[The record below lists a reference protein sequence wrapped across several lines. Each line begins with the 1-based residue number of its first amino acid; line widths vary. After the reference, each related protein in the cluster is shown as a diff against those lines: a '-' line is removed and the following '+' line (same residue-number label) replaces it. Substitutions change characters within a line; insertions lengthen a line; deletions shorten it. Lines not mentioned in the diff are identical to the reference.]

1 MFKAVIVGRPNVGKS
16 TLFNRFVGRRKAI
29 IHESPGTT
37 RDRNEH
43 EIVWRDKK
51 FIITD
56 TAGWSDQEF
65 DFSKEMAQQLDIAL
79 NQADIV
85 LFVTDAQSG
94 IHPLDEQI
102 ADHIRRK
109 KCNVLLVANKVD
121 DNSQEAKGY
130 EFYGL
135 GFDDIIFISAAHGRA
150 INDLLDKIWKRLK
163 YDRRDKVKKEALK
176 IAIVGR
182 PNVGKS
188 SFINAVLKEERTIV
202 SGKAGTTRDALH
214 IETQVDGKDY
224 VLIDTAGIHRGSK
237 PKDDMQ
243 YLSTLC
249 ASRAI
254 DDCDVAVLTV
264 DAEQGVSETDA
275 KIARMIVEAG
285 RAVIIAVNKWDL
297 VEDKEDAAKYFDTEL
312 KRRMKFM
319 DWADIVF
326 ISAKTGQRINKIF
339 ERAQDVYKQFCLEVD
354 PARLNEVIGK
364 AISDKPFIWSGKVL
378 KLREWAQIGSKPPL
392 FMFGVNNIKLV
403 HFSYER
409 FLENRLR
416 DAFGF
421 KGSPIVLKF
430 RKQKN

>member
-29 IHESPGTT
+29 MHHIPGTT

-43 EIVWRDKK
+43 EIIWRDKK
-51 FIITD
+51 FIVVD
-56 TAGWSDQEF
+56 TAGWSSDER
-65 DFSKEMAQQLDIAL
+65 DFSKEMAWQLDKAIGD
-79 NQADIV
+79 ADIV
-85 LFVTDAQSG
+85 LFLTDAQSG

-102 ADHIRRK
+102 ADHIRRRK
-109 KCNVLLVANKVD
+109 SDVILVANKVD
-121 DNSQEAKGY
+121 AQSEEAKGY
-130 EFYGL
+130 EFYNL
-135 GFDDIIFISAAHGRA
+135 GFDDIIFISASHGRA
-150 INDLLDKIWKRLK
+150 INDLLDKIWTRLK

-176 IAIVGR
+176 IAIVGK

-188 SFINAVLKEERTIV
+188 SFINAVLKEDRTIV
-202 SGKAGTTRDALH
+202 SDKAGTTRDALH
-214 IETQVDGKDY
+214 IETKVDGKDY

-254 DDCDVAVLTV
+254 EDCDVAVLTI
-264 DAEQGVSETDA
+264 DASLGITETDA
-275 KIARMIVEAG
+275 KIALMIVEAG
-285 RAVIIAVNKWDL
+285 KSALIAVNKWDL
-297 VEDKEDAAKYFDTEL
+297 VEEKEDAAKYFDLEFE
-312 KRRMKFM
+312 RRMKFM
-319 DWADIVF
+319 SWADILF
-326 ISAKTGQRINKIF
+326 ISAKTGQRINKVF
-339 ERAQDVYKQFCLEVD
+339 ERAQGVYEQFCLQVD
-354 PARLNEVIGK
+354 PTRLNEVINR
-364 AISDKPFIWSGKVL
+364 AISDKPFIWNGKVL
-378 KLREWAQIGSKPPL
+378 KVKEWAQIGSKPPM

-421 KGSPIVLKF
+421 RGTPIVLKF
-430 RKQKN
+430 RKYKN